1 MHKQGGATS
10 HFDALELIKMA
21 EIITRYAKTKLP
33 NCWVKNK
40 NNVLF
45 SSEILKGVNSTLLY
59 EHNSSYYI
67 QHYPTINCCLW
78 ICIWLFDHALVAGTI
93 VMLTLC

>member
-45 SSEILKGVNSTLLY
+45 SSEILNGVI
-59 EHNSSYYI
+59 H
-67 QHYPTINCCLW
+67 QK
-78 ICIWLFDHALVAGTI
+78 
-93 VMLTLC
+93 